1 MNRCFIILLVT
12 LLLSSCNT
20 SNSNV
25 DMIKKSTILDFP
37 GMYLG
42 DMLDNY
48 KFFTETEWSEFSTP
62 QGEDIVQFV
71 GRYINTEDSI
81 FEDYYPERKNF
92 IDVRKGYITIQ
103 FTIYKQEMDDGT
115 NFEIAYVGTKRDSA
129 EYNSTSESEQWSI
142 ISKISNNKPLDIY

>member
-71 GRYINTEDSI
+71 GRYVNTQDSI
-81 FEDYYPERKNF
+81 FNYSGGPNPVKNF
-92 IDVRKGYITIQ
+92 IDIRKGYITIQ

-129 EYNSTSESEQWSI
+129 ESTERRQLEIMSN
-142 ISKISNNKPLDIY
+142 ISNNKPLSWL